1 MTRRAEAR
9 PRIPSADAV
18 LVRSRVETAAESLGL
33 RCGLLAVLTAVLA
46 LLVGYKRL
54 RDDQVAIRHIT
65 ARFPTG
71 ARSLSATT
79 IGRRLSQLHALELI
93 VYEPARG
100 RGRTAHLAIHPR
112 FCEGVSE
119 LSRDRNGKVIAPA
132 RATATPPHGGAHTPV
147 NAAANPDSHGPAA
160 TRPEEQNVEFS
171 SRPFLLKRFP
181 RKTPPLTSAI
191 DASSDGRCGPRP
203 IEVDV
208 ESGAVNRV
216 LAKLPDCYRKVPWAV
231 RQHLH
236 RAIRT
241 QLARG
246 WREEQIIEV
255 LAAPLPEQVRKPLVL
270 ARLRFAK
277 SLIGPGPRLRPLQRS
292 WDRAAA
298 AARQADW
305 AASLT
310 SRYAAIVAEVGPSLA
325 QRMAIADRYR
335 TSGITVA
342 AGALD
347 ETAQQRATV
356 NAARAVRREYPHES
370 LPVATRRWLTVHEPT
385 PQLPVQT
392 PAAAPAGDLW
402 AAIEELAA
410 AVPVGQCV
418 CCGTSGASTR
428 EELPAPAPVCDG
440 CWELVST
447 DDDDPTSGSPAPTAG
462 QLTDQTGGML
472 LMS

>member
-1 MTRRAEAR
+1 MTRRTDAR

-18 LVRSRVETAAESLGL
+18 LVRSRVETAAAGLGL

-119 LSRDRNGKVIAPA
+119 LSRDRNGKVLAPA
-132 RATATPPHGGAHTPV
+132 RAGATPPHGAPQTPV
-147 NAAANPDSHGPAA
+147 EAAPNPGSHGPAD
-160 TRPEEQNVEFS
+160 TRGEGQNVEFS
-171 SRPFLLKRFP
+171 SRPYLLKRFP
-181 RKTPPLTSAI
+181 RKTPSLTDAI

-203 IEVDV
+203 IEVDI

-216 LAKLPDCYRKVPWAV
+216 LAELPDCYRKAPWAV

-236 RAIRT
+236 GAIRT

-246 WREEQIIEV
+246 WREEQIIDV

-277 SLIGPGPRLRPLQRS
+277 SLIGPGPRLRPLQRT
-292 WDRAAA
+292 WDRAVT

-310 SRYAAIVAEVGPSLA
+310 SRYTAIVAEVGPDLA
-325 QRMAIADRYR
+325 QRMATTDRYR

-342 AGALD
+342 ARGLD
-347 ETAQQRATV
+347 QTAQQRATV

-370 LPVATRRWLTVHEPT
+370 LPVATRRWLTAHEPT

-410 AVPVGQCV
+410 AVPAGQCA

-428 EELPAPAPVCDG
+428 AELPAPAPVCDG

-447 DDDDPTSGSPAPTAG
+447 DDEDPTSGSPAPTARE
-462 QLTDQTGGML
+462 LTDPMGDML
-472 LMS
+472 LVS